1 MDPMTTLSR
10 RQFECALR
18 ISSTKEAAEAL
29 VHYPHFH
36 TLADALKTFSG
47 EQQPKNM
54 LVEGLLLWFP
64 EKF

>member
-1 MDPMTTLSR
+1 MDPVTTLR
-10 RQFECALR
+10 RQQFEYALR

-29 VHYPHFH
+29 LHYPHFR